1 MRAEKDFFELGKEK
15 MDQVKAFL
23 EELEVQI
30 ALGKAEAKDA
40 FEREK
45 QNFMEFVEGQR
56 NRIKQ
61 EEGLRAERLEA
72 LESNIETFAAL
83 LVEPEPQTI
92 EAYDAAKEALLHNVY
107 QVEAALKDAY
117 SEAGAGLRP
126 YLDNFRNA
134 LDAYRIQL
142 ALSSFEIRDEVK
154 PKKEE
159 LNLALAELMG
169 RFQADEKNEDKLRQ
183 FAAEMETAFDHMKKA
198 VKELVKS

>member
-1 MRAEKDFFELGKEK
+1 
-15 MDQVKAFL
+15 MDQVKAFV

-45 QNFMEFVEGQR
+45 QNFMDFVEGQR

-61 EEGLRAERLEA
+61 EEELRAERLDA
-72 LESNIETFAAL
+72 LESKIETFAEL
-83 LVEPEPQTI
+83 LVEPAPETV
-92 EAYDAAKEALLHNVY
+92 EAYDRAKEALLRNVY

-117 SEAGAGLRP
+117 SEAGARLRP
-126 YLDNFRNA
+126 YLDNFRNV

-154 PKKEE
+154 PKKEV
-159 LNLALAELMG
+159 LDVALAELMG
-169 RFQADEKNEDKLRQ
+169 RFRADEKSDDKLQQ
-183 FAAEMETAFDHMKKA
+183 FTAEMETAFDHMKKA
-198 VKELVKS
+198 VKELIKS

>member
-15 MDQVKAFL
+15 MDQVKAFV

-45 QNFMEFVEGQR
+45 QNFMDFVEGQR

-61 EEGLRAERLEA
+61 EEELRAERLDA
-72 LESNIETFAAL
+72 LESKIETFAEL
-83 LVEPEPQTI
+83 LVEPAPETV
-92 EAYDAAKEALLHNVY
+92 EAYDRAKEALLRNVY

-117 SEAGAGLRP
+117 SEAGARLRP
-126 YLDNFRNA
+126 YLDNFRNV

-154 PKKEE
+154 PKKEV
-159 LNLALAELMG
+159 LDVALAELMG
-169 RFQADEKNEDKLRQ
+169 RFRADEKSDDKLQQ
-183 FAAEMETAFDHMKKA
+183 FTAEMETAFDHMKKA
-198 VKELVKS
+198 VKELIKS